1 MPFNSASKGTAGVGE
16 GHRVL
21 GRISARER
29 DSPAVLDETRRR
41 ARRRNT
47 FRRPSLIW

>member
-1 MPFNSASKGTAGVGE
+1 MPFNSVSKGTARVGA

-29 DSPAVLDETRRR
+29 DSPAVLDETRRCGSL
-41 ARRRNT
+41 AGSSPYRR
-47 FRRPSLIW
+47 